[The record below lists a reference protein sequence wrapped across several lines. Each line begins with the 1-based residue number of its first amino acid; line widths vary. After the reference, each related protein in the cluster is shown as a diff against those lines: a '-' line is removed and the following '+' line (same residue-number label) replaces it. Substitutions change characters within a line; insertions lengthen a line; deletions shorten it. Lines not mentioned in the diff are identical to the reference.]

1 MKNLYLKASILFAF
15 LSLSI
20 SYGQLPGEF
29 TNVMPTATT
38 AAGFEQNTVNGGA
51 HLDADLNFILAKS
64 QTIAGNL
71 TNVAIINGYAYPN
84 ILNDN
89 SGNESVCTDGL
100 VSENNVIVWGGVN
113 ATCCDFDVAL
123 EVYEKDIFPN
133 ALLGES
139 GPASPA
145 SITSELRLFIT
156 SSNGLGRIRNV
167 IRNNEFLYITVT
179 GFGSGF
185 NYETNGT
192 FGTQT
197 GFISTSNNNVLL
209 RLNITTGL
217 IDQSYVNSDTATF
230 SRGSLTFDQNSNTIY
245 ILTQV
250 GPDVARVLNFDVNLN
265 LISTSEDFYYKPNDF
280 GFGGFV
286 DRPILIDQNPPI
298 TTEEDSGGPSI
309 ILGGLKPDDDKD
321 IIRKIQDGTV
331 VPYNDETTIGS
342 MYFPYHP
349 HKAIVTPEHYVFLRF
364 ANNGE
369 GWISFVNKETGS
381 FDYHKSL
388 MFNDSSGNLVSGLNV
403 EDMVYDAL
411 NNEIDFVGTYIG
423 SNRYLGGVAL
433 PNTSGQRGITFSYKL
448 GIPSEAEVNLAVVG
462 YPNAEVS
469 LDGNHFTV
477 SGIPETQ
484 WNNLTLDV
492 SFSNNSSFILAPG
505 LNGSF
510 TKDFSDDNLDLFLVG
525 TNGSSNEAEVGF
537 LRTYTVAMTTTMSVT
552 DNTIDTFGV
561 YPNPAHDMVYVPN
574 ELSNSSVEIFN
585 INGQLVH
592 SDTKLSS
599 TMNVSHLS
607 RGMYI
612 MKFNRGN
619 KEYAQKLVVE

>member
-1 MKNLYLKASILFAF
+1 
-15 LSLSI
+15 
-20 SYGQLPGEF
+20 
-29 TNVMPTATT
+29 MPTATT
-38 AAGFEQNTVNGGA
+38 AAGFEQNGINGGA
-51 HLDADLNFILAKS
+51 HIDDNGNFILAKS
-64 QTIAGNL
+64 QIISGNL

-89 SGNESVCTDGL
+89 SGNESNCTDGL
-100 VSENNVIVWGGVN
+100 VSDNNVIVWGN
-113 ATCCDFDVAL
+113 INMTCCDFDVAL
-123 EVYEKDIFPN
+123 EVYQKDIFPN

-139 GPASPA
+139 GPATG
-145 SITSELRLFIT
+145 ITSELRLAIT
-156 SSNGLGRIRNV
+156 SSNGIGRIRNV
-167 IRNNEFLYITVT
+167 IRNNQYLYIVT
-179 GFGSGF
+179 NGFGSGF
-185 NYETNGT
+185 DYETNGT

-197 GFISTSNNNVLL
+197 GFIATGNNDSLL
-209 RLNITTGL
+209 RLNTVTGL
-217 IDQSYVNSDTATF
+217 IDQNYVNFDTVIF
-230 SRGSLTFDQNSNTIY
+230 SKGSLTFDQNSNTIF

-250 GPDVARVLNFDVNLN
+250 GSDVARVLTFDLNLN

-280 GFGGFV
+280 GFGSFV

-298 TTEEDSGGPSI
+298 TTEEDSDGSSI
-309 ILGGLKPDDDKD
+309 ILGSLNSNDDKD
-321 IIRKIQDGTV
+321 IIRKIQNGTV
-331 VPYNDETTIGS
+331 VPFNDETTIGS

-388 MFNDSSGNLVSGLNV
+388 MLNDSSGNLVSGLNV
-403 EDMVYDAL
+403 EDMVYDPL

-448 GIPSEAEVNLAVVG
+448 GIPSEAEVDLAVVG

-469 LDGNHFTV
+469 LVGNHFTV

-492 SFSNNSSFILAPG
+492 TFSNSSGFLLNPG
-505 LNGSF
+505 LNGSL
-510 TKDFSDDNLDLFLVG
+510 TKDFSDDNLDLVFVV
-525 TNGSSNEAEVGF
+525 SNAGNTVQEISFARV
-537 LRTYTVAMTTTMSVT
+537 YTVAMTTTMSVI

-561 YPNPAHDMVYVPN
+561 YPNPARDMVYVPN

-592 SDTKLSS
+592 SDTKLGS

-612 MKFNRGN
+612 MKFQLNNRQ
-619 KEYAQKLVVE
+619 YTQKILKQ